1 MVGQLL
7 TDRYVNTLILHT
19 AASAVFPSCNPY
31 LTKHDY
37 LHLFS
42 MEIINFATKKK
53 KKKILGQTVTVTS
66 QRSSLS
72 FRK

>member
-42 MEIINFATKKK
+42 MEIINFANKKK
-53 KKKILGQTVTVTS
+53 KKNPRENGYHYLTKVESV
-66 QRSSLS
+66 
-72 FRK
+72 FP